1 MKKKYLICLTCILG
15 AVSILTV
22 PLSAAEINEEN
33 IVTQQVEEVNTEN
46 TDSVPNRN
54 KNTTYGSKDIDTA
67 DKMEEGEDD
76 GIINGQDA
84 LDDTNATSGSSVVNQ
99 DETVS
104 VTPTLSPMPTQVP
117 KRWYKITVKDV
128 LIQLIGALILFV
140 IPGSVIYYRAK
151 H

>member
-1 MKKKYLICLTCILG
+1 MKKKYLTCLTCILG

-33 IVTQQVEEVNTEN
+33 IVTQQIEEVNTEN
-46 TDSVPNRN
+46 TGSVQNRN
-54 KNTTYGSKDIDTA
+54 KNATYGSKDIDAT
-67 DKMEEGEDD
+67 DKMEEDEDD
-76 GIINGQDA
+76 GIINRQDA
-84 LDDTNATSGSSVVNQ
+84 LDEANATSSSSVMIQ
-99 DETVS
+99 DEMVS

-117 KRWYKITVKDV
+117 KQWYKITVKDILV
-128 LIQLIGALILFV
+128 QLIGALVLFV